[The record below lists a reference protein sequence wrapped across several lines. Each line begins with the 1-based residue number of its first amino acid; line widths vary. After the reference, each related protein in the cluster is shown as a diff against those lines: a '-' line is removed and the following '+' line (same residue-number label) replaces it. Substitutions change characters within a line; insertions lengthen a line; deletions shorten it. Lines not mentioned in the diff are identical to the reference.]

1 MKIKGFNT
9 SGDRRGLAFGVVV
22 GLMIGA
28 VLSSVACG
36 GDDGVSSAAA
46 EPTAAPT
53 QELVSTPRPAST
65 PAEERPWAFR
75 GQRGITAAFPPA
87 DLALY
92 RSLLPEP
99 LDMPD
104 EPLVVMSVVY
114 YYDVTPPLVPYREG
128 YVLLQCEHQGRTGWH
143 VLTMPVDDETA
154 DAGGRAIGFPKY
166 VADQIA
172 LEQQGDGWT
181 GRVVREGRTV
191 MEIAFAPAAG
201 AQPVTATSAEGGDT
215 VFNLA
220 PSGEGW
226 TVLEVVPAPSGPRTT
241 VTTSGSATVRADPE
255 EPWAGLVAGD
265 GSPVWAAFEEM
276 TGDWTLQATEL
287 P

>member
-1 MKIKGFNT
+1 MNIEGFIP
-9 SGDRRGLAFGVVV
+9 SGSRRGVAFGLVVA
-22 GLMIGA
+22 LLIGA
-28 VLSSVACG
+28 GLSSAACG
-36 GDDGVSSAAA
+36 GDDGVSSAAV
-46 EPTAAPT
+46 EPTTAPT
-53 QELVSTPRPAST
+53 QELVSTPQPAST
-65 PAEERPWAFR
+65 SAEERPWAFR

-166 VADQIA
+166 VADQIT
-172 LEQQGDGWT
+172 LEQQDGGWT
-181 GRVVREGRTV
+181 GRVVRDGRTV
-191 MEIAFAPAAG
+191 LEIAFTPAAG
-201 AQPVTATSAEGGDT
+201 AQPVTATRTEEGDT
-215 VFNLA
+215 VFNVA
-220 PSGEGW
+220 PSGEGS
-226 TVLEVVPAPSGPRTT
+226 TVLEVVPDPSGPRTT
-241 VTTSGSATVRADPE
+241 VTTSGSATVSADPE
-255 EPWAGLVAGD
+255 EPWAGLVAGE
-265 GSPVWAAFEEM
+265 GAPVWAAFEEM